1 MNETS
6 KNFAIKYGIVVDR
19 ALNDPEGYDS
29 YRTYDRMNLFISAT
43 KEYYLNRAWE
53 MEKNLSCAW
62 EKEQQEKEQKEE
74 LILDLE
80 KDELHNLML
89 MAHDRDITLNQMCEI
104 ILDEFIKQD
113 KLNKQSNKEGSE
125 T

>member
-1 MNETS
+1 MNES
-6 KNFAIKYGIVVDR
+6 IKNYAIKYGIVSSQ

-43 KEYYLNRAWE
+43 KEYYLNRVSE
-53 MEKNLSCAW
+53 MEKNLSRAW
-62 EKEQQEKEQKEE
+62 EKEQQEKERKEE

-89 MAHDRDITLNQMCEI
+89 MAHERDITLNEMCEI
-104 ILDEFIKQD
+104 ILKEFIEQHRKTD
-113 KLNKQSNKEGSE
+113 
-125 T
+125 